1 MFVLKYFSGID
12 ENEDEVN
19 NETLDQLNDS
29 IDTTNINLN
38 STSKMNASL
47 LFNSTMDDGYHSGLI
62 KDLENQISKLKEE
75 NGILKNDLEDA
86 KSEVN
91 RLNTNNENLN
101 LQMKA

>member
-1 MFVLKYFSGID
+1 VLKYFSGID

>member
-38 STSKMNASL
+38 STCKLNASL

-62 KDLENQISKLKEE
+62 KD
-75 NGILKNDLEDA
+75 
-86 KSEVN
+86 
-91 RLNTNNENLN
+91 
-101 LQMKA
+101 